1 MQSTF
6 ENIFSCSYGTAVNR
20 RKYSRKYFAL
30 VAYVPKNFYALNYPV
45 ITEKMRPNAYN
56 QIHQLSN
63 EYLHII
69 IYFIMS
75 CK

>member
-1 MQSTF
+1 MALS
-6 ENIFSCSYGTAVNR
+6 SYGTAVNR

-63 EYLHII
+63 EYEDTD
-69 IYFIMS
+69 YDPYRS
-75 CK
+75 DYPAV